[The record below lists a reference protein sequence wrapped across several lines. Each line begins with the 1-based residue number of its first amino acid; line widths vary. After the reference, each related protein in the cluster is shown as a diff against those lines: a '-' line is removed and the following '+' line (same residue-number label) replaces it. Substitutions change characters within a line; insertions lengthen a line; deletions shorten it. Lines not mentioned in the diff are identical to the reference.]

1 MLVKTYLFALP
12 AFKSLVPMCKAI
24 PSVKHLGEK
33 ALRWQVK
40 KGPRSAPAL
49 VPLLLWYE
57 DVNDR
62 MPWSWCLSRET
73 VRTHRVGT
81 SLEVAWS

>member
-12 AFKSLVPMCKAI
+12 TFKSLVPVCKAI
-24 PSVKHLGEK
+24 SSGKHLREK

-49 VPLLLWYE
+49 VPLLLRYE

-62 MPWSWCLSRET
+62 MAWSWGLSRET

-81 SLEVAWS
+81 S